1 MTGAR
6 LDPLGD
12 DFPSPDVLRWLG
24 PHAAGRRWRALQG
37 AGGFSGARFWRG
49 ESVGMLATD
58 RKPRDLCLR
67 AWPPQ
72 HPDDARLDRI
82 HRLLE
87 LAASLPFVPVPY
99 RGQDGR
105 SWCVADGTRFEC
117 TDWMPGEAWDPESST
132 PLDPLRLAAA
142 FRAVGRLHRA
152 WRPERIER
160 AIAPAVR
167 ERFDLLRR
175 WSEQDQGALIAVA
188 RSDRSLPLR
197 QTGLAL
203 LDRLASRIDQ
213 ARRRLAPWLLRPL
226 PIRPCVRDL
235 HAAHLLF
242 VGTEVT
248 GIVDF
253 GALRDD
259 TIATDLGRLAGSL
272 VEDQADGWQI
282 AATAYAE
289 TSGESEPGIWEAAR
303 DLEFVGLVLG
313 LANWLRW
320 LWLDRR
326 TFDDLPSVERRI
338 RRRIARLDRV

>member
-6 LDPLGD
+6 LDPFGD
-12 DFPSPDVLRWLG
+12 DLPPFDVLRWLG
-24 PHAAGRRWRALQG
+24 PLAAGRRWRALQG

-49 ESVGMLATD
+49 EAVETLSSERGN
-58 RKPRDLCLR
+58 RDLCLR

-87 LAASLPFVPVPY
+87 RAASLPFVPVPY

-105 SWCVADGTRFEC
+105 SWHAAESHRFEC

-132 PLDPLRLAAA
+132 PLDPPRLAAA

-152 WRPERIER
+152 WQPERIER
-160 AIAPAVR
+160 TIPPAVR

-175 WSEQDQGALIAVA
+175 WSEHDHAALTAAA
-188 RSDRSLPLR
+188 RDDRSLPLLA
-197 QTGLAL
+197 TGHAL
-203 LDRLASRIDQ
+203 LERLPARIEQ
-213 ARRRLAPWLLRPL
+213 ARRRLGPWLLRPL
-226 PIRPCVRDL
+226 PILPCVRDL

-248 GIVDF
+248 GIIDF

-259 TIATDLGRLAGSL
+259 TVATDLGRLAGSL
-272 VEDQADGWQI
+272 VEEEAQGWEI
-282 AATAYAE
+282 AAAAYAE

-313 LANWLRW
+313 LVNWLRW

-326 TFDDLPSVERRI
+326 TFDDLSSVERRI